1 MHCGHGRMHPEVPGF
16 IRSSADNRAFA
27 LPSDDYR
34 FAAELRIIA
43 LLHRSIKRV
52 HVDMDDFSHSFL
64 ATILFPIGHDSE
76 ITSSVMEN
84 RGACTTRN

>member
-1 MHCGHGRMHPEVPGF
+1 MHPEVPGF

-52 HVDMDDFSHSFL
+52 HVDMDDFSHNLLVLERFKKGNQR
-64 ATILFPIGHDSE
+64 LFVVG
-76 ITSSVMEN
+76 
-84 RGACTTRN
+84 